1 MVIIHS
7 PRCLDYAALGHPER
21 PERVAATV
29 ARLRTGNHTWLKPQP
44 ATDTDLLRVHDAELL
59 RAVRT
64 GDYFNADTPNFADI
78 DEIARLAAGAAI
90 LAAETAVAGQ
100 MAFSLMR
107 PPGHHA
113 THDTVMGF
121 CYFNNLAIA
130 VANLLHTGKATR
142 IAIVDFDCHHGNGTE
157 DIVTGNEQ
165 VLFVS
170 LHQSPCYPGTGQFSH
185 DNCRNFPLPPHTGPD
200 EYLAA
205 FDRALDEV
213 RAFRPDVLAVSA
225 GFDAYRG
232 DPITEMGLEV
242 ETFGEIGAQLAALQ
256 LPTFAVL
263 EGGYAP
269 SLPACVEQF
278 VSRLSKLFRNVPCL
292 THERMSPF
300 PVLWF

>member
-7 PRCLDYAALGHPER
+7 PRCLDYAAVGHPER

-29 ARLRTGNHTWLKPQP
+29 ARLRTGHHIWLEPQP
-44 ATDTDLLRVHDAELL
+44 ATDADLLRVHSAEHLH
-59 RAVRT
+59 AVRT
-64 GDYFNADTPNFADI
+64 GDYFNADTPHFENI
-78 DEIARLAAGAAI
+78 NEIARLASGAAI

-100 MAFSLMR
+100 VAFSLMR

-113 THDTVMGF
+113 TRDQVMGF

-130 VANLLHTGKATR
+130 VARLLVVGKANR

-157 DIVTGNEQ
+157 DIVAGNEQ

-185 DNCRNFPLPPHTGPD
+185 DNCRNYPLPPHTD
-200 EYLAA
+200 SAEFLTVL
-205 FDRALDEV
+205 DRTLDEV
-213 RAFRPDVLAVSA
+213 RVFQPDVLAVSA

-242 ETFGEIGAQLAALQ
+242 ETFGEIGARLAALR
-256 LPTFAVL
+256 LPAFAVL

-269 SLPACVEQF
+269 ALPECIEQF
-278 VSRLSKLFRNVPCL
+278 VTQLAPGAG
-292 THERMSPF
+292 TG
-300 PVLWF
+300 